1 MEGSDGLL
9 GGAETAIGA
18 GERAVKVLRETSRLA
33 HHGPPLL
40 QEEARERLVLRAVHR
55 ELLRYRQ
62 LRGLLPHRRR
72 HFPMARG
79 LGWRGWIGF
88 GVQVGFGFSR

>member
-18 GERAVKVLRETSRLA
+18 GERAVKVLRETSRLV
-33 HHGPPLL
+33 HHRPPLL

-55 ELLRYRQ
+55 ELLRYR
-62 LRGLLPHRRR
+62 RR

-88 GVQVGFGFSR
+88 GVQLGFGFSR